1 MRDYGVVRVRFW
13 EWAKRKHLDDGA
25 RELALYL
32 LTSPH
37 SNALG
42 CFRLPMAYLCD
53 DIGRDAGTVGRAV
66 ARLREIGFLERDEAT
81 GWTWLAAYLRHNPI
95 ANRNVGKAVEKLIEA
110 VPAEVP
116 FWGNMIEA
124 LRSTAA
130 ADDKG
135 VSSAFLDGLV
145 KRYRN
150 RSDTVSRPAETQD
163 QTQDQTQEQNQT
175 HEQDHSEAEASDAG
189 APRRDGDRAK
199 EILDAGVR
207 VLVEAGRRE
216 SAARAMIGK
225 WRKEHGDE
233 AVLAAIGRARAE
245 NASEPIGFITA
256 CLKAARSADD
266 RPRTAEEVIALGER
280 EGWWNG
286 VH

>member
-13 EWAKRKHLDDGA
+13 EWAKRKHLDA
-25 RELALYL
+25 AERELALYL

-37 SNALG
+37 CNSLG

-53 DIGRDAGTVGRAV
+53 DLGREAAMVVRAV
-66 ARLREIGFLERDEAT
+66 ARLREIGFLERDEAS
-81 GWTWLAAYLRHNPI
+81 GWTWLVGYLQHNPI
-95 ANRNVGKAVEKLIEA
+95 PNRNVGKAVEKQIDA

-116 FWGNMIEA
+116 FYAAMIEA

-135 VSSAFLDGLV
+135 VSNAFLDKLV
-145 KRYRN
+145 ERYRN
-150 RSDTVSRPAETQD
+150 RSDAVSRRVETHT
-163 QTQDQTQEQNQT
+163 QTQTHDLTPT
-175 HEQDHSEAEASDAG
+175 HEHDHSEAEASDAG
-189 APRRDGDRAK
+189 APSRVRK
-199 EILDAGVR
+199 EIFAAGVR
-207 VLVEAGRRE
+207 ILVAAGRRE
-216 SAARAMIGK
+216 GAARAMIGK
-225 WRKEHGDE
+225 WRKEHSDD

-256 CLKAARSADD
+256 CLKAGRLADD
-266 RPRTAEEVIALGER
+266 KPRTAEEVIALGER

>member
-13 EWAKRKHLDDGA
+13 EWAKRKHLDA
-25 RELALYL
+25 AEREVALYL

-37 SNALG
+37 CNSLG

-53 DIGRDAGTVGRAV
+53 DLGREAAMVVRAV
-66 ARLREIGFLERDEAT
+66 ARLREIGFLERDEAS
-81 GWTWLAAYLRHNPI
+81 GWTWLVGYLQHNPI
-95 ANRNVGKAVEKLIEA
+95 PNRNVGKAVEKQVDA
-110 VPAEVP
+110 VPVEVT
-116 FWGNMIEA
+116 FYGIMIEA

-135 VSSAFLDGLV
+135 VSNAFLDKLV
-145 KRYRN
+145 ERYRN
-150 RSDTVSRPAETQD
+150 RSDAVSRRVETHT
-163 QTQDQTQEQNQT
+163 QTHEPTPT

-189 APRRDGDRAK
+189 APSRVRQ
-199 EILDAGVR
+199 EIFDAGVR
-207 VLVEAGRRE
+207 ILVAAGRRDG
-216 SAARAMIGK
+216 AARAMIGK
-225 WRKEHGDE
+225 WRKEHSDE

-256 CLKAARSADD
+256 CLKAGLPADN